1 MPRSKNSQ
9 SKHDKAV
16 RVRAKKLESQ
26 GFKVKADI
34 PGFEQPPTIRK
45 FRPDIL
51 ATRRKQK
58 RIEEIETK
66 DSVDS
71 ARDLKQ
77 QQAFKQSAK
86 ASKNTTFKRDTV

>member
-16 RVRAKKLESQ
+16 RARAKSLESQ
-26 GFKVKADI
+26 GFEVKADI
-34 PGFEQPPTIRK
+34 SGFDQPPTIRK

-51 ATRRKQK
+51 ATKGKQR
-58 RIEEIETK
+58 RIEEIETT
-66 DSVDS
+66 DSVDN
-71 ARDLKQ
+71 ARDVKQ

-86 ASKNTTFKRDTV
+86 ASKNTTFKRDVV